1 LQSLSWSDLQHFQC
15 SLISASEG
23 IYRCTWGSLATE
35 ELKIPGSKTYGRW
48 LPRQTSLSDAHQAK
62 MPTVQWVMVR
72 QANSAQVY
80 LHSHPRSIIVQ
91 SWMEGAEVIKLHLTQ
106 AIRLISLTFTSC
118 YSIVGTWGLNKVPP
132 DRPLL
137 GLSYR
142 TLPGNTSTLY
152 LFHVV
157 RGRPQS
163 LDPLESNV
171 NAVLPSTVGSILSK
185 WPSHSHLLLL
195 KMVPIVSCPMAC
207 GILALKILLGQNTC
221 MILLR
226 HGVEGNKS
234 AVIDLLSHP
243 PAIRSIQNNS
253 TLLL

>member
-1 LQSLSWSDLQHFQC
+1 MIWLAANFQD
-15 SLISASEG
+15 SLISASG
-23 IYRCTWGSLATE
+23 RIYRCTWGSLATE
-35 ELKIPGSKTYGRW
+35 ELKIPGSRTYARW
-48 LPRQTSLSDAHQAK
+48 LRRQTSLSDAHQAK
-62 MPTVQWVMVR
+62 MPTVQWVMIR

-80 LHSHPRSIIVQ
+80 LHSHPWSIIAQ

-106 AIRLISLTFTSC
+106 AIRLTSLTFTSC
-118 YSIVGTWGLNKVPP
+118 YSIVGTWGLNKVPS

-137 GLSYR
+137 SLSYH
-142 TLPGNTSTLY
+142 TLPKNTSTLH

-157 RGRPQS
+157 HGRPQS
-163 LDPLESNV
+163 LDPLESNI

-195 KMVPIVSCPMAC
+195 RMVRIVSCPMAC
-207 GILALKILLGQNTC
+207 GILVLKILLGQNTS

-243 PAIRSIQNNS
+243 PATWSIQKKQ
-253 TLLL
+253 